1 MYTMIL
7 LLYLQRGVD
16 VTLDGVRLYGT
27 FRDLAS
33 CERAAVALRGAVP
46 IPDGYAAAWQDVN
59 CTRIGRNA
67 RVREGP
73 PLDLAALLKR
83 QPPRACQG
91 EGTWRRLAQLCT
103 RR

>member
-7 LLYLQRGVD
+7 LLYLQSGAD
-16 VTLDGVRLYGT
+16 VTLDGVRLRGT
-27 FRDLAS
+27 FAARAA
-33 CERAAVALRGAVP
+33 CERAAAPLRGAVP
-46 IPDGYAAAWQDVN
+46 IPFGYNAAWQDVA
-59 CTRIGRNA
+59 CTPVARNA

-73 PLDLAALLKR
+73 PLDLGALLAT

-91 EGTWRRLAQLCT
+91 EGTWRRLAQLCA

>member
-16 VTLDGVRLYGT
+16 VTLDGVRLRGT
-27 FRDLAS
+27 FPDRAA
-33 CERAAVALRGAVP
+33 CERAAVPLRGALP
-46 IPDGYAAAWQDVN
+46 IPDGYAAAWQDVS

-73 PLDLAALLKR
+73 PLDLAALLNGR
-83 QPPRACQG
+83 PPRVCQG
-91 EGTWRRLAQLCT
+91 EGTWRRLAQLCG

>member
-7 LLYLQRGVD
+7 LLYLQQGAD
-16 VTLDGVRLYGT
+16 VSLDGVRLRGT
-27 FRDLAS
+27 FRNRAA

-46 IPDGYAAAWQDVN
+46 IPSGYAAAWQDVN
-59 CTRIGRNA
+59 CTPVTRNA

-73 PLDLAALLKR
+73 PLDLGALLNT
-83 QPPRACQG
+83 QPPRVFQG
-91 EGTWRRLAQLCT
+91 EGTWRRLAQLCA